1 MLGKFPDCILT
12 LMVLTKNYS
21 MGYALN
27 TDVSPM
33 HSPDN
38 ASTISIIILFIYL
51 LRYLALGPLG
61 DYYTVNLFLYNS
73 INSLSFSLFLKT
85 VNVIWKSLTSS
96 LSNCE
101 GSSLLGNQR
110 KHSFGLVETYD

>member
-38 ASTISIIILFIYL
+38 ASTISIIILLIYL
-51 LRYLALGPLG
+51 FII
-61 DYYTVNLFLYNS
+61 V
-73 INSLSFSLFLKT
+73 
-85 VNVIWKSLTSS
+85 
-96 LSNCE
+96 
-101 GSSLLGNQR
+101 
-110 KHSFGLVETYD
+110 